1 MLIKY
6 QAYISELLGE
16 FQVLGTERCLC
27 HFELD
32 ICKVRLGL
40 QWVFFFFLSL
50 EQEFGSVQ

>member
-6 QAYISELLGE
+6 QAYILELLGE

-40 QWVFFFFLSL
+40 QWVFFLSL